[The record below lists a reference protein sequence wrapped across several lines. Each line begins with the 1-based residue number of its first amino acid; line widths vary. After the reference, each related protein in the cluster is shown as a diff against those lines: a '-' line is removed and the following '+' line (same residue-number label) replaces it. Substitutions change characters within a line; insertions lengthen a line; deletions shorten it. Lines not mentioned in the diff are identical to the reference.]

1 MTAILDWV
9 LFVLSKL
16 KTSKTQPTAAAVVT
30 TPTVTVETD
39 SHTPTEPV
47 TIDVT
52 VNEEA
57 KVPSVETN

>member
-16 KTSKTQPTAAAVVT
+16 KTSKTQPTAAVVT